1 MAFKFDE
8 DSFEKMFY
16 DKYDGENEF
25 ELSLYTFAENF
36 TSKKSVSYN
45 KNIVKYYYGTTENA
59 VKVYEKAWNLEYHK
73 DCLSNGKRKAYIELA
88 AITLYKVFYG
98 KFTST

>member
-1 MAFKFDE
+1 MECHVNNILVFIINNA
-8 DSFEKMFY
+8 
-16 DKYDGENEF
+16 N
-25 ELSLYTFAENF
+25 
-36 TSKKSVSYN
+36 
-45 KNIVKYYYGTTENA
+45 NIVKYYYGTTENA